1 MVNKQNILNMVREW
15 ESLSNDTFR
24 YFKYQEKDYKNY
36 EYIYNISTRSNAK
49 TTASQMQIVLK
60 NFGKSGAMFIKI
72 VRRKENVKRQ
82 FNEKWW
88 TEIVEK
94 MMLTYDIHIEYKG
107 GVYYINSYDSYVDEY
122 GTFNKK
128 EWFKNADILGYV
140 IPVMEEQD
148 YKSIDYTKCSTMIF
162 DEFAKKGHFVGK
174 KEVECFKSLVAT
186 VSRNTNNIKIFFN
199 GNIIDPTNGYFKM
212 FGINP
217 FDLEMGKKYVYL
229 ADPSVKDSARIHVI
243 YSESVTDN
251 IQNLP
256 RVLRI
261 SDNAQS
267 LGQLKEFTKPIE
279 IMDYD
284 CQLSYVLQ
292 SMQDDFNKFYELY
305 CTIENSVDIT
315 NDFTKIGDK
324 YMLDIKR
331 YTVINDFINKIT
343 YIIPEYTDDGIR
355 MDVLDYLQKQK
366 TDSDIRNDLP
376 IFKPTYNKVMYGDVQ
391 SYLDFKEIL

>member
-1 MVNKQNILNMVREW
+1 MVNRQNILNMIHEW
-15 ESLSNDTFR
+15 ESMTNDTFR

-49 TTASQMQIVLK
+49 TTASQMQIALK
-60 NFGKSGAMFIKI
+60 NFAREGKQFIKI

-82 FNEKWW
+82 YNDKWW
-88 TEIVEK
+88 TEIVETL
-94 MMLTYDIHIEYKG
+94 MLEHDVHIEYKS
-107 GVYYINSYDSYVDEY
+107 GVYYIGSYNDYSFGGE
-122 GTFNKK
+122 FNKK
-128 EWFKNADILGYV
+128 EWFKSCEVLGYV

-162 DEFAKKGHFVGK
+162 DEFAKKGHYVGK
-174 KEVECFKSLVAT
+174 REIECFKSLVAT
-186 VSRNTNNIKIFFN
+186 VTRNTNDIKIFFN

-212 FGINP
+212 FNINP

-229 ADPSVKDSARIHVI
+229 ADPTVKNSARIHVI

-267 LGQLKEFTKPIE
+267 LGQLKEFTKPLE
-279 IMDYD
+279 IVDYD
-284 CQLSYVLQ
+284 CQLAYVLTN
-292 SMQDDFNKFYELY
+292 MQKDFNKFYELY
-305 CTIENSVDIT
+305 CTIENSVEIT
-315 NDFTKIGDK
+315 NDFTMVGDE
-324 YMLDIKR
+324 YILEVKR
-331 YTVINDFINKIT
+331 YTVIDDFINKIT
-343 YIIPEYTDDGIR
+343 YIIPEYTDDGLR

-366 TDSDIRNDLP
+366 TDTDIRNNLP
-376 IFKPTYNKVMYGDVQ
+376 IFKPTYGKVMYGDVQ

>member
-1 MVNKQNILNMVREW
+1 MVSKQNILQMVKEW
-15 ESLSNDTFR
+15 ESLTNDTFR

-49 TTASQMQIVLK
+49 TTASQMQIALK
-60 NFGKSGAMFIKI
+60 NFGKSGAQFIKI

-94 MMLTYDIHIEYKG
+94 MMINYDIHIEYKG
-107 GVYYINSYDSYVDEY
+107 GVYYINSYDSYIDEY
-122 GTFNKK
+122 GTYSKR
-128 EWFKNADILGYV
+128 EWFKNAEILGYV

-162 DEFAKKGHFVGK
+162 DEFAKKGHFVGN

-229 ADPSVKDSARIHVI
+229 ADPTVKDSARIHVI

-267 LGQLKEFTKPIE
+267 LGQLKEFTKPIDVME
-279 IMDYD
+279 YD

-292 SMQDDFNKFYELY
+292 NIQEDFNKFYELY

-315 NDFTKIGDK
+315 NDFTKVGNK
-324 YMLDIKR
+324 YMIDTKR

-366 TDSDIRNDLP
+366 TDTDIRNDLP
-376 IFKPTYNKVMYGDVQ
+376 IFKPTYSNVMYGDVQ
-391 SYLDFKEIL
+391 SYLDFKGIL

>member
-1 MVNKQNILNMVREW
+1 MVLKQNIINMVREFETM
-15 ESLSNDTFR
+15 ESDKFR
-24 YFKYQEKDYKNY
+24 YFKYTEKDYKNY

-49 TTASQMQIVLK
+49 TTASQIQIALY
-60 NFGKSGAMFIKI
+60 NFGKDGSQFIKV

-82 FNEKWW
+82 YNDKWW

-94 MMLTYDIHIEYKG
+94 LMMKYNIHLEYKG
-107 GVYYINSYDSYVDEY
+107 GVYYINSYDDYIDEY
-122 GTFNKK
+122 GTFDKK
-128 EWFKNADILGYV
+128 EWFKSAEIFGYV

-148 YKSIDYTKCSTMIF
+148 YKSIDYTKCTTMIF
-162 DEFAKKGHFVGK
+162 DEFAKKGHFVGS
-174 KEVECFKSLVAT
+174 KEIECFKSLVAT
-186 VSRNTNNIKIFFN
+186 VTRNTNNIKIFFN

-229 ADPSVKDSARIHVI
+229 ADTTVKNSARIHVI
-243 YSESVTDN
+243 YSESVTDD
-251 IQNLP
+251 IQDLP

-279 IMDYD
+279 VLDYE
-284 CQLSYVLQ
+284 CQLSYVLKNLQ
-292 SMQDDFNKFYELY
+292 KNFSDFYELY
-305 CTIENSVDIT
+305 CTIENSIDI
-315 NDFTKIGDK
+315 NNHFDK
-324 YMLDIKR
+324 VGEKYVIDVKR

-355 MDVLDYLQKQK
+355 MDIIDDLQKTK
-366 TDSDIRNDLP
+366 TDKDIRNNLP
-376 IFKPTYNKVMYGDVQ
+376 IFKPLYNNIMYGDTE
-391 SYLDFKEIL
+391 SYLDFKGIL